1 MEEASNRIRNVF
13 EDSQGPLNLSRR
25 VSGKRSCVTVNSEER
40 DGLMRSNEEDEEGEA
55 DAGPDELEE
64 QTRDE
69 EVEERSESEDEEAD
83 ERSLKGERRKEIDR
97 EARRRDELGQW
108 TQLS

>member
-25 VSGKRSCVTVNSEER
+25 VSGKRSCLRSEER

-55 DAGPDELEE
+55 GVDVDEL
-64 QTRDE
+64 DE
-69 EVEERSESEDEEAD
+69 KAGDTEGEERSESDDEEAD
-83 ERSLKGERRKEIDR
+83 ERSLKGERRKEVDR
-97 EARRRDELGQW
+97 EARRRDESGQW
-108 TQLS
+108 TQLSC